1 MTHKRVTAFICGI
14 IMAFGVLP
22 VCAENTVKTY
32 YVSPNG
38 SDDSTGAE
46 TSPYRTIEKAV
57 SAAKSE
63 TGQTEIILRGGRYE
77 VSKTINLGSD
87 CSNLKFAAY
96 PGEKPVISGG
106 KTINPKEMYKLAD
119 DEMLKRLKPEARGYV
134 YNINLRE
141 CSITD
146 FGRMQRVER
155 HNQTTWDAPSF
166 LTINGEIMPRA
177 QWPNGGYTKILAVNK
192 DQSGRPVLSLEDDRA
207 KNWSSIKDVW
217 MYGCFSRE
225 YADDSMNLDE
235 YNAETGEYTLR
246 YDLILGAAV
255 GGSCKFVNV
264 FEELDSPGEWYVD
277 TDTGMLYLYTDNIDG
292 IESMTYVTKSGSL
305 FNIENTS
312 GISYSG
318 ITFTETC
325 GSAVI
330 IRNSS
335 GISFEN
341 CEFYDIGNEA
351 ANLYSS
357 TGCSFNDCYIHDTG
371 KGGIFISGAGSS
383 GLTPN
388 GNVIDGCHFE
398 RFAVIGK
405 RYSPAV
411 SLMGVGDV
419 LKNST
424 IHDSPH
430 SAVLFGGNNNIIE
443 NNDIYDVVK
452 ETLDAGAIYGGRSW
466 MSGGNTIRYNFIH
479 DMPYSN
485 VEYAVSGVYLDDNM
499 AGIKVYGNTFSRVNN
514 GVYMHS
520 ACYCDI
526 YNNLFTEINKNAVY
540 LTNLDGMS
548 KASLD
553 YENRKIKNA
562 NLKELYNNVC
572 EDVLSEAGTGN
583 DTDTA
588 QKIDEKFKDEMS
600 RKGIYSK
607 MADVIADYFKKY
619 DSENEVL
626 NNEYPYLKNMLNCD
640 NPVAPKNNNITN
652 NLVYKG
658 SGADKIKTQGYA
670 ADLSSFSAN
679 SEVAEELAYTTDSPV
694 TVADGSVISSVFKDG
709 FGGLDITHS
718 GSQSIK
724 HDRKNFRILSPVN
737 SMNNVAKNDVFL
749 TWEIISGADEYK
761 VELAADRGMKD
772 NIYTAFVSESYIRL
786 DNMVE
791 YGKTYYWK
799 VTGIFHDLYRGG
811 RGGWLDNQ
819 NGVQSFTI
827 EETPAEL
834 TLDKVII
841 RNSRG
846 IESKSM
852 QEGEL
857 NIVEFT
863 AAAKNSD
870 IGDYTFEAVSFDSS
884 GNEYTK
890 ATVKLSVNSDGSGG
904 GMGIILPQE
913 AKPYMLL
920 KAFKDGVIKKTWKI
934 DENLISWGSG
944 INGVHI
950 KSVTVRDANGNKSD
964 MPNAAGGTIEV
975 EVENDSD
982 KMADLFAAAAGYSDD
997 NELVWA
1003 DSESVSIKKGSIY
1016 TAILNIG
1023 TVAGTLNRLFIWNN
1037 QLSPWLRAIDL
1048 K

>member
-1 MTHKRVTAFICGI
+1 
-14 IMAFGVLP
+14 
-22 VCAENTVKTY
+22 
-32 YVSPNG
+32 
-38 SDDSTGAE
+38 
-46 TSPYRTIEKAV
+46 
-57 SAAKSE
+57 
-63 TGQTEIILRGGRYE
+63 
-77 VSKTINLGSD
+77 
-87 CSNLKFAAY
+87 
-96 PGEKPVISGG
+96 
-106 KTINPKEMYKLAD
+106 
-119 DEMLKRLKPEARGYV
+119 
-134 YNINLRE
+134 
-141 CSITD
+141 
-146 FGRMQRVER
+146 
-155 HNQTTWDAPSF
+155 
-166 LTINGEIMPRA
+166 
-177 QWPNGGYTKILAVNK
+177 
-192 DQSGRPVLSLEDDRA
+192 
-207 KNWSSIKDVW
+207 
-217 MYGCFSRE
+217 
-225 YADDSMNLDE
+225 
-235 YNAETGEYTLR
+235 
-246 YDLILGAAV
+246 
-255 GGSCKFVNV
+255 
-264 FEELDSPGEWYVD
+264 
-277 TDTGMLYLYTDNIDG
+277 MLYLYTDNIDG

-357 TGCSFNDCYIHDTG
+357 IGCSFKDCYIHDTG
-371 KGGIFISGAGSS
+371 KGGIFISGAGS

-548 KASLD
+548 NASLD

-562 NLKELYNNVC
+562 YQ
-572 EDVLSEAGTGN
+572 DGTL
-583 DTDTA
+583 A
-588 QKIDEKFKDEMS
+588 QKIES
-600 RKGIYSK
+600 GYIYSK
-607 MADVIADYFKKY
+607 MADVISDYLKKY

-679 SEVAEELAYTTDSPV
+679 SEVAEELAYTADSPV

-709 FGGLDITHS
+709 FGGYNA
-718 GSQSIK
+718 Q
-724 HDRKNFRILSPVN
+724 RK
-737 SMNNVAKNDVFL
+737 
-749 TWEIISGADEYK
+749 
-761 VELAADRGMKD
+761 
-772 NIYTAFVSESYIRL
+772 SE
-786 DNMVE
+786 
-791 YGKTYYWK
+791 
-799 VTGIFHDLYRGG
+799 H
-811 RGGWLDNQ
+811 Q
-819 NGVQSFTI
+819 
-827 EETPAEL
+827 A
-834 TLDKVII
+834 
-841 RNSRG
+841 
-846 IESKSM
+846 
-852 QEGEL
+852 
-857 NIVEFT
+857 
-863 AAAKNSD
+863 
-870 IGDYTFEAVSFDSS
+870 
-884 GNEYTK
+884 
-890 ATVKLSVNSDGSGG
+890 
-904 GMGIILPQE
+904 
-913 AKPYMLL
+913 
-920 KAFKDGVIKKTWKI
+920 
-934 DENLISWGSG
+934 
-944 INGVHI
+944 
-950 KSVTVRDANGNKSD
+950 
-964 MPNAAGGTIEV
+964 
-975 EVENDSD
+975 
-982 KMADLFAAAAGYSDD
+982 
-997 NELVWA
+997 
-1003 DSESVSIKKGSIY
+1003 
-1016 TAILNIG
+1016 
-1023 TVAGTLNRLFIWNN
+1023 
-1037 QLSPWLRAIDL
+1037 
-1048 K
+1048 